1 MSILEAIVLGIVQ
14 GLTEFLPVSSSG
26 HLVLLQN
33 IFGTADLANAAEA
46 GNTWLL
52 FFDTMVHLGTLIA
65 VVIVMR
71 KQIIDLFK
79 RPFNKL
85 ALLVVATIPAVLI
98 ALLLEDLVEGA
109 FAGTYLGYGFLFT
122 ALALTLSEV
131 LFSRARRKR
140 RSVELS
146 SAAVMGLMQAVAI
159 FPGVSRSGSTIA
171 GGLACGLDR
180 KKAASFSFLMS
191 IPVILGSVLLQ
202 GYKVIK
208 STTVSVQWLPTIIGT
223 ICAAVSGYFA
233 VRFMLALI
241 KKKRLYGFAAYVL
254 ILGIFVLLD
263 QYLLHM
269 IKWA

>member
-33 IFGTADLANAAEA
+33 IFGISEPQ
-46 GNTWLL
+46 L
-52 FFDTMVHLGTLIA
+52 FFDTMLHLGTLIA

-71 KQIIDLFK
+71 KEIIDLFK
-79 RPFNKL
+79 KPFHNL
-85 ALLVVATIPAVLI
+85 GYLVIATIPAVI
-98 ALLLEDLVEGA
+98 VALLLNDLVEGA

-122 ALALTLSEV
+122 AIILTLAEMLS
-131 LFSRARRKR
+131 KR
-140 RSVELS
+140 RRQKRRLVSAG
-146 SAAVMGLMQAVAI
+146 SAAAMGIMQAIAI
-159 FPGVSRSGSTIA
+159 LPGVSRSGSTIA
-171 GGLACGLDR
+171 GGLASGLDR

-202 GYKVIK
+202 GYKIVG
-208 STTVSVQWLPTIIGT
+208 SNVSVEWAPTIIGA

-241 KKKRLYGFAAYVL
+241 QKKRLYGFAVYVL

-263 QYLLHM
+263 QYVLGM
-269 IKWA
+269 INWA

>member
-33 IFGTADLANAAEA
+33 IFGISEPQ
-46 GNTWLL
+46 L
-52 FFDTMVHLGTLIA
+52 FFDTMLHLGTLVA

-71 KQIIDLFK
+71 KEIIDLFK
-79 RPFNKL
+79 KPFHNL
-85 ALLVVATIPAVLI
+85 GYLVIATVPAVI
-98 ALLLEDLVEGA
+98 VALLLNDLVEGA

-122 ALALTLSEV
+122 AIVLTLAEMLSK
-131 LFSRARRKR
+131 RRRQKR
-140 RSVELS
+140 RSV
-146 SAAVMGLMQAVAI
+146 SAGSAVTMGIMQAIAI

-171 GGLACGLDR
+171 GGLASGLDR

-202 GYKVIK
+202 GYKVVG
-208 STTVSVQWLPTIIGT
+208 SNVSVEWAPTIIGA

-241 KKKRLYGFAAYVL
+241 QKKRLYGFAVYVL

-263 QYLLHM
+263 QYVLGM
-269 IKWA
+269 INWA